1 MLGASSL
8 SQLTEMHEVRYTPT
22 SAYCILEI
30 EGFRI
35 FVSPALF
42 DDSHSEMQALGAEAL
57 RALQWQLYLV
67 TRAVGDEPLAKLR
80 LVPIWLEL
88 PSKAS
93 PVGGAE
99 YHWSREW
106 LKENG
111 RNPDKARSVEIT
123 DVRGLLQSQSYLPT
137 MLLHELAHGYHDH
150 VLGEHDS
157 RIELAYERCV
167 GEEGRG
173 GKYDEVLNASG
184 AKIRHYGATNKF
196 EFFACATAAY
206 FVVND
211 FYPFVR
217 AEMAEY
223 DPECHELMR
232 NIWGTRRE
240 GLDFERGE
248 AREARATRTTLSVL
262 QGPLL
267 RRRGARSSLQFGHTA
282 CNPCTSGRYDGK
294 SDCPGYRHAA

>member
-1 MLGASSL
+1 MLGTWCSSL
-8 SQLTEMHEVRYTPT
+8 SQSPETHDARYTPT
-22 SAYCILEI
+22 SAYCVLEI

-35 FVSPALF
+35 YVSPDLF
-42 DDSHSEMQALGAEAL
+42 DDSHGGETRALGAEAL
-57 RALQWQLYLV
+57 RALHWQLYLV
-67 TRAVGDEPLAKLR
+67 TRAVADEPLAKLR

-88 PSKAS
+88 PTNTGPAA
-93 PVGGAE
+93 GAE

-106 LKENG
+106 LQENG
-111 RNPDKARSVEIT
+111 RNPDKARSVEVT

-150 VLGEHDS
+150 VLGEDDRS
-157 RIELAYERCV
+157 IERAFERCV
-167 GEEGRG
+167 GEEGSG
-173 GKYDEVLNASG
+173 GKYDEVLNVSG
-184 AKIRHYGATNKF
+184 AKMRHYGATNKF

-232 NIWGTRRE
+232 SVWGPPRG

-248 AREARATRTTLSVL
+248 AREARATRTAVSVL
-262 QGPLL
+262 QGALP
-267 RRRGARSSLQFGHTA
+267 RRRAARSSLQFGDA
-282 CNPCTSGRYDGK
+282 ASKRCAGGQCD
-294 SDCPGYRHAA
+294 GYRHAA